1 MRTYTNEC
9 AGCGLPC
16 LYASCPYY
24 NVERFFCDECGDEGT
39 LREYDGRELCESC
52 LLKKFSIIEGSE
64 YY

>member
-9 AGCGLPC
+9 VGCELPC
-16 LYASCPYY
+16 LYASCPHY
-24 NVERFFCDECGDEGT
+24 NVERFFCDECGDETT